1 MRHQTYNEEHSLSF
15 FTKNIVR
22 LFNSVVLLSIVL
34 GLGIFTL
41 IIGYYNYQTSMNDL
55 RNKAANIGDLAA
67 ISLKEPLWNYD
78 ETAMQDIFAAILLDT
93 DVVAIRVLKDNDEKP
108 IAEKQ
113 REGIENKTFSDL
125 LQNPVNIETTS
136 SIVRDDKPFAKV
148 QIITSSDKVQALIRH
163 TTLLISTF
171 ALVFVILL
179 SSFIWYLGVRIIKK
193 PIDALRGSADNL
205 ARGNLNETINTSRN
219 DELGSLA
226 LSFDQMR
233 NAIRKKLSDLAVLNQ
248 TGEKLS
254 STHKQP
260 DVFSLSI
267 QVLLNKLSAEQ
278 GSIYALNESKT
289 LVLKASITPSQQP
302 GTVDLKKTAER
313 LANET
318 VASGKVS
325 VLHTNNIT
333 VLCIPMMD
341 GQEVDGVMQFMGPQN
356 TFTFSVEDEGFALTI
371 ARMTVNTIKNIQM
384 VSVIEEQNRT
394 LEEKILQRT
403 SELRQKTNDVN
414 SMLQNMRQGIFTIV
428 RGGIIHPEYSNFLS
442 EIFETKQIA
451 NHSVFPFLFHR
462 SDVGGDLLN
471 QLEATVDSMIGED
484 AMNFEFNAHLLV
496 HEYTKYFD
504 DDKIK
509 ILELD
514 WNPVLNADGQID
526 KLMVTA
532 RDVTEL
538 KALQRETEKQKAE
551 LDIIGQI
558 LSVSKDKLLEFIQ
571 TSKAFLDEN
580 EKLIEVTQ
588 TNDGSVVATLF
599 RNMHTIKG
607 NARTYGFS
615 YVTDAVHMAESAY
628 SELLR
633 DPQTPWEPALLLEQ
647 LNSARACVA
656 HYETVFKGK
665 LEGFSSGNAPAGM
678 DFSVLDNIAQA
689 VDGVDELTAVSA
701 LKKSLSLVRDA
712 INAANSEGLTDVLRG
727 ILDGVPGIAKQ
738 LFKEVPEIII
748 HDQAVR
754 IKREVAPMLRNVF
767 MHIFRNSMD
776 HGLEATPHRIA
787 AGKPQNGTI
796 QLDVIRGNEDVAFV
810 FNDDGRGLA
819 LQAIREKALAD
830 GKLAEHQPV
839 TDEDIAELI
848 FIPGLSTAA
857 EITQVSGRGVGMDAV
872 RKFLNKY
879 EGDIKLIFTGETSPT
894 GHRPFKMH
902 ITLPSKFVV

>member
-1 MRHQTYNEEHSLSF
+1 MSF

-22 LFNSVVLLSIVL
+22 LFNSVVLISIVI

-55 RNKAANIGDLAA
+55 RNKAANTGDLAA

-78 ETAMQDIFAAILLDT
+78 ETAMQDIFAAILLDK

-108 IAEKQ
+108 IAEKL
-113 REGIENKTFSDL
+113 RDGFENQTFDAL
-125 LQNPVNIETTS
+125 LTNPVNVDTHS
-136 SIVRDDKPFAKV
+136 AIVRDGKQFAKV
-148 QIITSSDKVQALIRH
+148 QIVTSSEKVQAIIRY
-163 TTLLISTF
+163 TTLLISAF
-171 ALVFVILL
+171 SLVFVVIL

-226 LSFDQMR
+226 VSFDQMR

-248 TGEKLS
+248 TGEQLS
-254 STHKQP
+254 STYKQQE
-260 DVFSLSI
+260 VFALSTRVMMDKLCAEEG
-267 QVLLNKLSAEQ
+267 QVHLLNDTKS
-278 GSIYALNESKT
+278 
-289 LVLKASITPSQQP
+289 LVLHASLAPNNQQ
-302 GTVDLKKTAER
+302 VSSELKKTAER
-313 LANET
+313 LANEA
-318 VASGKVS
+318 VSSAKVTFIN
-325 VLHTNNIT
+325 TNNKS

-341 GQEVDGVMQFMGPQN
+341 GPKVYGVMQFAGSQDH
-356 TFTFSVEDEGFALTI
+356 FSFMPEDEGFALTI

-403 SELRQKTNDVN
+403 AELRQKTNDVN
-414 SMLQNMRQGIFTIV
+414 SMLQNMRQGIFTIM
-428 RGGIIHPEYSNFLS
+428 RGGLIHPEYSNYLT
-442 EIFETKQIA
+442 EIFETKDVA
-451 NHSVFPFLFHR
+451 NTDVFPFLFHR

-504 DDKIK
+504 DDKTK

-514 WNPVLNADGQID
+514 WNPVLNANGNIE

-558 LSVSKDKLLEFIQ
+558 LSISKDKLLEFIQ
-571 TSKAFLDEN
+571 TSNAFLDEN
-580 EKLIEVTQ
+580 EKLIQ
-588 TNDGSVVATLF
+588 TTSNLDQQVLATLF

-615 YVTDAVHMAESAY
+615 YITDAVHLAESTY
-628 SELLR
+628 TELLNTSEAR
-633 DPQTPWEPALLLEQ
+633 WEPEVLAVQ
-647 LNSARACVA
+647 LNDARECIKR
-656 HYETVFKGK
+656 YEAVFKGK
-665 LEGFSSGNAPAGM
+665 LEGFTTSATPTM
-678 DFSVLDNIAQA
+678 DFSVLENIAQA
-689 VDGVDELTAVSA
+689 VDGINELSAVSA
-701 LKKSLSLVRDA
+701 LKKSLALVRDT
-712 INAANSEGLTDVLRG
+712 INVANSESLPDVLRG
-727 ILDGVPGIAKQ
+727 IVDGVPSIAKQ
-738 LFKEVPEIII
+738 LQKEAPQVVI
-748 HDQAVR
+748 HDNSVR
-754 IKREVAPMLRNVF
+754 IKREVAPMMRNVF
-767 MHIFRNSMD
+767 MHIFRNSLD
-776 HGLEATPHRIA
+776 HGLEASSERIA
-787 AGKPQNGTI
+787 SNKNEKGTI
-796 QLDVIRGNEDVAFV
+796 QLDAIRGEDEITFI
-810 FNDDGRGLA
+810 FGDDGRGLA
-819 LQAIREKALAD
+819 LNTIRNKAIAN
-830 GKLAEHQPV
+830 GKISDNQSL
-839 TDEDIAELI
+839 TDDEVAELI
-848 FIPGLSTAA
+848 FIPGLSTAT

-879 EGDIKLIFTGETSPT
+879 EGDVKIIFTDDANSAGY
-894 GHRPFKMH
+894 RPFKMH
-902 ITLPSKFVV
+902 ITLPSKFAV

>member
-1 MRHQTYNEEHSLSF
+1 MHKQSYNEEQSLSF
-15 FTKNIVR
+15 FTQNIVR
-22 LFNSVVLLSIVL
+22 LFNSVVLISIVI

-55 RNKAANIGDLAA
+55 RNKAANTGDLAA

-78 ETAMQDIFAAILLDT
+78 ETAMQDIFAAILLDK

-113 REGIENKTFSDL
+113 REGTENQTFADL
-125 LQNPVNIETTS
+125 LKNPVNVDTTS
-136 SIVRDDKPFAKV
+136 PIVREGKQFAKV
-148 QIITSSDKVQALIRH
+148 QIVTSSEKVQALIRY
-163 TTLLISTF
+163 TTLLISAF
-171 ALVFVILL
+171 AIVFVILL

-205 ARGNLNETINTSRN
+205 ARGNLNEPINTSRN

-226 LSFDQMR
+226 VSFDQMR

-254 STHKQP
+254 STYKQQ
-260 DVFSLSI
+260 DVFALSN
-267 QVLLNKLSAEQ
+267 QVMMDKLAAEQ
-278 GSIYALNESKT
+278 GHIFLLDDNKN
-289 LVLKASITPSQQP
+289 LVLHASNTPSHHQSLAGIQ
-302 GTVDLKKTAER
+302 KTADR
-313 LANET
+313 LANEAVSSAKVTTLNTDNKT
-318 VASGKVS
+318 V
-325 VLHTNNIT
+325 I
-333 VLCIPMMD
+333 CIPMMD
-341 GQEVDGVMQFMGPQN
+341 GQTVYGLMQFAGAQN
-356 TFTFSVEDEGFALTI
+356 VVTFSTEDEGFALTI

-403 SELRQKTNDVN
+403 AELRQKTNDVN

-428 RGGIIHPEYSNFLS
+428 RGGLIHPEYSNFLS
-442 EIFETKQIA
+442 EIFETKEIA
-451 NHSVFPFLFHR
+451 NHSVFPFLFQQ
-462 SDVGGDLLN
+462 SDVSGDLLN

-504 DDKIK
+504 NDKSK
-509 ILELD
+509 VLELD
-514 WNPVLNADGQID
+514 WNPVLNADGYIE

-558 LSVSKDKLLEFIQ
+558 LSISKDKLLEFIQ
-571 TSKAFLDEN
+571 TSNTFLDEN
-580 EKLIEVTQ
+580 ENLIQATSS
-588 TNDGSVVATLF
+588 NDPQVVATLF

-615 YVTDAVHMAESAY
+615 YVTDAVHVAESAY

-633 DPQTPWEPALLLEQ
+633 NAEAEWEPRNLLEQ
-647 LNSARACVA
+647 LNSARSCIQR
-656 HYETVFKGK
+656 YESVFKGK
-665 LEGFSSGNAPAGM
+665 LEGFSANNASSGM
-678 DFSVLDNIAQA
+678 DFSVLENIAQA
-689 VDGVDELTAVSA
+689 VDGIDELTAVSA
-701 LKKSLSLVRDA
+701 LKKSLSLVRDT
-712 INAANSEGLTDVLRG
+712 INAANSEGLTEVLRG
-727 ILDGVPGIAKQ
+727 IVDGVPSIAKQ
-738 LFKEVPEIII
+738 LNKEAPEVIIQ
-748 HDQAVR
+748 DNALR

-776 HGLEATPHRIA
+776 HGLEATEHRTA
-787 AGKPQNGTI
+787 AGKPEKGTI
-796 QLDVIRGNEDVAFV
+796 ELQAVRGQEEVTFV
-810 FNDDGRGLA
+810 FNDDGKGLA
-819 LQAIREKALAD
+819 LNAIRDKAIANGQLTED
-830 GKLAEHQPV
+830 QSL
-839 TDEDIAELI
+839 TDEEIAELI
-848 FIPGLSTAA
+848 FVPGLSTAA

-879 EGDIKLIFTGETSPT
+879 EGDVKLIFTGNTNSA
-894 GHRPFKMH
+894 GCRPFKMH
-902 ITLPSKFVV
+902 ITLPAKFAV